1 MITNKSTQIKIETG
15 DLSGKG
21 KIKLVSHKFIK
32 TGVSLMHQGQIY
44 ARNAWQISCYGM
56 YIARIL
62 RQSMARIYKR

>member
-1 MITNKSTQIKIETG
+1 MIANKSTQMPEMKNSEELE
-15 DLSGKG
+15 LS
-21 KIKLVSHKFIK
+21 
-32 TGVSLMHQGQIY
+32 VSLMHQGQIY